1 MLKQFLTFSL
11 AVFLCACAGGQLR
24 QIPPQV
30 RAGHKVNFFAA
41 GHTQAAFKVDGRM
54 DGSGLEGVLIAKKI
68 GDEDFEVSVMTSGA
82 YRVLQATVTPA
93 GIAYRHLFPDADTSV
108 IRGRINQF
116 LSLLL
121 LPPGDYQRY
130 RISSGVQ
137 TVTYKNKTAKVQLF
151 YHTNETY
158 PYAAKTVTLLN
169 TADLFYNEYAPAD
182 DTGLI
187 RVPHEL
193 VYQDGNIEI
202 TLTLIS
208 LK

>member
-1 MLKQFLTFSL
+1 MLKQILTFSL

-30 RAGHKVNFFAA
+30 RAGHKVDFFAG
-41 GHTQAAFKVDGRM
+41 GHTQAAFKVDGHM
-54 DGSGLEGVLIAKKI
+54 DGSGLEGVLIVKKI

-82 YRVLQATVTPA
+82 YRVLQATVTPT
-93 GIAYRHLFPDADTSV
+93 GIAYRHLFPDADTAI

-130 RISSGVQ
+130 RVSSGVQ
-137 TVTYKNKTAKVQLF
+137 TVTYKNDTAKVQLI

-169 TADLFYNEYAPAD
+169 TADLFYNEYTPAD
-182 DTGLI
+182 ENGLI
-187 RVPHEL
+187 HVPHEL